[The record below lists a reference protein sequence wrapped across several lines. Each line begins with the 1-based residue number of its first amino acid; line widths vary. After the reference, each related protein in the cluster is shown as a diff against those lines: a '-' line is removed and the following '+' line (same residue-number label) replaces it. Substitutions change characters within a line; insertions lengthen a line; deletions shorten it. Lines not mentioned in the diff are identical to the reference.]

1 MARRR
6 KAPARRRRNND
17 FRLLSA
23 AEGYVQ
29 ANIVTEQ
36 LMDVSPIQ
44 FVFGDAGPSF
54 AVAGGGISLI
64 EIARNPNLLGTI
76 GERAMSPDAIL
87 NIAGKSFIA
96 NFGFRAARKV
106 LRRPIAQMNRQIF
119 KPLGMGVRL

>member
-6 KAPARRRRNND
+6 ATRRRRRDNS
-17 FRLLSA
+17 FKILAA

-29 ANIVTEQ
+29 ANIVTEE

-54 AVAGGGISLI
+54 AVSGGGISLI

-76 GERAMSPDAIL
+76 GARAMSPDKIL
-87 NIAGKSFIA
+87 NIAGKSFLA
-96 NFGFRAARKV
+96 NVGFRFARKV
-106 LRRPIAQMNRQIF
+106 LRRPIANMNRQVF
-119 KPLGMGVRL
+119 KPLGMGVKL